1 MNRKALLLIAVLV
14 AVILRPSLAA
24 GQPAPPGFAIGVLGG
39 FESWSRESGE
49 REYGPAVEGM
59 VRYTFE
65 SGLQLAAGVT
75 YSSMSVDLV
84 PDNRQV
90 WDIWGDVRVTL
101 TNWNKASA
109 YIGMRVGF
117 VNQKLSTTINA
128 TPTDISASGA
138 MGAAQIGLL
147 VPISRMIAFDALGQ
161 FGLSWTNDLE
171 ADGQPVDRPVKTGW
185 IGGLKAGLV
194 LSFPK

>member
-1 MNRKALLLIAVLV
+1 MTRKPLILAAVFAAATV
-14 AVILRPSLAA
+14 WPSLADA
-24 GQPAPPGFAIGVLGG
+24 QPAPPGFAIGILGG
-39 FESWSRESGE
+39 FESWSLETDE

-59 VRYTFE
+59 VRYTFD

-75 YSSMSVDLV
+75 YSSMNVDLV

-109 YIGMRVGF
+109 YIGMRAGF
-117 VNQKLSTTINA
+117 VNQKLSTVINA
-128 TPTDISASGA
+128 QPTDISASGA
-138 MGAAQIGLL
+138 MGAGQIGLL
-147 VPISRMIAFDALGQ
+147 VPISRTIAFDALGQ

-171 ADGQPVDRPVKTGW
+171 ANGEPVDRPVKTGW
-185 IGGLKAGLV
+185 IAGLKAGLV
-194 LSFPK
+194 VSFPK